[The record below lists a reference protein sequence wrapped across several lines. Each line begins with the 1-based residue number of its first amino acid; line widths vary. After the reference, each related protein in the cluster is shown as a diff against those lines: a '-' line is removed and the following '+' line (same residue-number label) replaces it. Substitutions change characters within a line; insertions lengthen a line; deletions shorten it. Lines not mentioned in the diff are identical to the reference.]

1 MFCSNC
7 KSEFPEELKN
17 CPVCGE
23 KLKGYESNQPPP
35 EPSKAFKKIAVVNT
49 PIEANFLQGLL
60 QENDIPVLLVG
71 NVASTV
77 YPLNVNGMGKVR
89 ILVSEDSINDA
100 LFLIAERELDETD
113 DICPECGAKAH
124 IWFRYC
130 HKCNNKI
137 STKSILE
144 PEYKKQMFI
153 KKIKLDST
161 CPDCNS
167 PIHFD
172 SKYCPSCGKKLK

>member
-1 MFCSNC
+1 MYCSNC
-7 KSEFPEELKN
+7 KSDFPEELKD

-23 KLKGYESNQPPP
+23 KLKDYENQQPPP
-35 EPSKAFKKIAVVNT
+35 EPSKVFKKIAVVNN

-60 QENDIPVLLVG
+60 QENGISVLLTG

-77 YPLNVNGMGKVR
+77 YPLNVDGMGKVR
-89 ILVSEDSINDA
+89 ILVAENSVNDA
-100 LFLIAERELDETD
+100 LSLIAERELNETE

-130 HKCNNKI
+130 HNCSNEI

-144 PEYKKQMFI
+144 TEYKKQVFM
-153 KKIKLDST
+153 KKIKLDAT

-167 PIHFD
+167 PIHFE
-172 SKYCPSCGKKLK
+172 SKY